1 MADIFSWLC
10 YINVQGKR
18 RDVTCVLNEVVFLRD
33 DRLSRSRMYSTFCRL
48 LDIVVYKMCTKRNIL
63 PTL

>member
-33 DRLSRSRMYSTFCRL
+33 DRLSRSRMYSTFLQTPRYCRL
-48 LDIVVYKMCTKRNIL
+48 QNVY
-63 PTL
+63 